1 MVDVQNVCCRTF
13 QILHKTRFVS
23 NVLFEMLFGLRRGYR
38 AKKIVGL
45 CTKRSRT
52 RDAPLVEEI
61 LTVGALEI
69 PWAVQKILLEI
80 LLDVVPGADTLDLLR
95 YFKI

>member
-1 MVDVQNVCCRTF
+1 MVDVQKVCPRTF
-13 QILHKTRFVS
+13 QILHKTIFVS
-23 NVLFEMLFGLRRGYR
+23 NVLFGMLFVGRGYR
-38 AKKIVGL
+38 AKKVVGL

-95 YFKI
+95 YSYF